1 MKNLIDKLQKHERS
15 IAAVVFLIG
24 ILMIVSYVYAAVLYI
39 NSETDQINQKL
50 SAIMIEGT
58 GEVYTADYSLDILT
72 DENGNEYIDE
82 FALDSITRVKYE
94 DGKYF
99 VLDSVG
105 NTIDETEF
113 LDDNGNRLTVSAKNG
128 KISFKNSDNKAVSEF
143 VVNTHKVTVKN
154 GIIIV
159 DGISF
164 KTSQNTTVP
173 KTTQR
178 QTENTTQVATKATTK
193 QTVATT
199 TTTTAAPVVVAEDP
213 QPVQVQTTTTTR
225 QTFPEYYP
233 SDSYVA
239 EVLRLVNI
247 ERRNNGLNEL
257 KAIYSLDQAAL
268 VRAKE
273 IVSVQDHIRVDGSA
287 VNTVLSD
294 YGLSYR
300 YMGENISCGS
310 ETPAEVVNDWM
321 NSSAHRANILNPDY
335 EYMGTGH
342 VYVDDDSNLYFD
354 YWVQLFYTPL

>member
-24 ILMIVSYVYAAVLYI
+24 ILMIVSYVCAAVLYI

-113 LDDNGNRLTVSAKNG
+113 LDDNGNRLVVSVRNG
-128 KISFKNSDNKAVSEF
+128 KISFKNNDNKTVSQF
-143 VVNTHKVTVKN
+143 VVNTHRVTVKN
-154 GIIIV
+154 DVLAV

-164 KTSQNTTVP
+164 ENRQETDSSTQAA
-173 KTTQR
+173 KTTEKASQA
-178 QTENTTQVATKATTK
+178 ATKAAAK

-199 TTTTAAPVVVAEDP
+199 TTTTAAPVAEDP

-225 QTFPEYYP
+225 QTFPEYSP
-233 SDSYVA
+233 GDSYVA

-273 IVSVQDHIRVDGSA
+273 TVSVQDHIRVDGSA

-300 YMGENISCGS
+300 YMGENIACGS

-342 VYVDDDSNLYFD
+342 VYVADDSNLYFD